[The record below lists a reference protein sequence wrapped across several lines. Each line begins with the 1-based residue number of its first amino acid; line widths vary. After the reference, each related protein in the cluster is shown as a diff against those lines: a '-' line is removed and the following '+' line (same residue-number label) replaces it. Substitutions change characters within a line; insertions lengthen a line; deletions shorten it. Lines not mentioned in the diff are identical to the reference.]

1 MPLPQP
7 RLALATIVLSL
18 VALFAVVAPAARP
31 AQAQTYDGIAD
42 VALKYEGTHGGQCW
56 IFVQQVVLEATGRKM
71 GFDYRQGFF
80 DAGAIEVSVQDA
92 RAGDIIQIID
102 DAYTAPDADYG
113 GMHTAIVLEN
123 HGDGTFKVVDS
134 NRNWDE
140 MVSVHDGYNPAELAA
155 NAGLD
160 FHIYRIDGEAT
171 PASAPP
177 LSAPQPAPRVP
188 TDPTAMKRGDTVQVV
203 TPGEYLNLRAAPEI
217 GNNVVAKLQ
226 DGTRLTVTDGPL
238 AGGNGLLWVK
248 VTSPLGEGWV
258 AAQYL
263 AKEKADVPATGGQG
277 GTRPLLPFRSFLP
290 GVAFGE

>member
-18 VALFAVVAPAARP
+18 VALFATVAPAARP
-31 AQAQTYDGIAD
+31 AQAQTYDGIAA

-56 IFVQQVVLEATGRKM
+56 IFVQQVVREATGRKM
-71 GFDYRQGFF
+71 GFDYRQGFL
-80 DAGAIEVSVQDA
+80 DAGAIEVSVKDA

-102 DAYTAPDADYG
+102 DDYTAPDADYA

-123 HGDGTFKVVDS
+123 NEDGSFKVVDS

-140 MVSVHDGYNPAELAA
+140 TVSVHDGYNPAELAA
-155 NAGLD
+155 NSGLD
-160 FHIYRIDGEAT
+160 FHIYRIGGET
-171 PASAPP
+171 PPVAARP
-177 LSAPQPAPRVP
+177 PAPRVP
-188 TDPTAMKRGDTVQVV
+188 TDPTLLKRGDTVQVV

-226 DGTRLTVTDGPL
+226 DGTRLTVIDGPL
-238 AGGNGLLWVK
+238 AGGADLLWVK
-248 VTSPLGEGWV
+248 VTSPFGEGWV
-258 AAQYL
+258 AAKYL

-277 GTRPLLPFRSFLP
+277 GTRPLMPFRSFLP
-290 GVAFGE
+290 GIAFGE